1 MQARLNYRN
10 ASTNASQ
17 HRSAQHCLA
26 TLLLRV
32 LTLKIEEV
40 FKGIRQRSERL
51 QNISF
56 ITFVY
61 RVFETLCNNYKTMI
75 MNWTLAYSLWEKV
88 EVNFEHYTDNQQ
100 FTWWYNHKQK
110 SQFFLV
116 FYSSPYDVV
125 MDVDCKIFV
134 SNAVLYFSRSQAK
147 MRILKLC
154 LSLKRPF
161 NNLHLRIARH

>member
-1 MQARLNYRN
+1 MIFSFAFPSLRGYCFLSIQYKAPYLQARLNYRN
-10 ASTNASQ
+10 ASTNVSQ
-17 HRSAQHCLA
+17 HRSAQHSLA

-61 RVFETLCNNYKTMI
+61 CVFETLYNNYKTMI

-100 FTWWYNHKQK
+100 FTSWYNHKKK
-110 SQFFLV
+110 SQFFFV
-116 FYSSPYDVV
+116 FYSSP
-125 MDVDCKIFV
+125 
-134 SNAVLYFSRSQAK
+134 
-147 MRILKLC
+147 
-154 LSLKRPF
+154 
-161 NNLHLRIARH
+161 